1 MPTINSSKLIKARI
15 DFMTKFRVPPT
26 MSPEAI
32 STPSHK
38 TNSPTEMREGREVFS
53 SDRRSLLREL
63 SGLYS
68 SANQTESLSSL
79 VARMASRDRE
89 VALEQ

>member
-26 MSPEAI
+26 MSPEEI

-38 TNSPTEMREGREVFS
+38 TNSPTEMREGREIFS

-63 SGLYS
+63 SDMYS
-68 SANQTESLSSL
+68 ASPSESIESL
-79 VARMASRDRE
+79 VARMATRDRE
-89 VALEQ
+89 MVLGQ

>member
-1 MPTINSSKLIKARI
+1 MPTISSSKLIKARI

-38 TNSPTEMREGREVFS
+38 TNSPTEMREGREEFS
-53 SDRRSLLREL
+53 SGRRSLLREL
-63 SGLYS
+63 SDMYS
-68 SANQTESLSSL
+68 VSSSESIESL
-79 VARMASRDRE
+79 VARLATRDRE
-89 VALEQ
+89 IALGQ